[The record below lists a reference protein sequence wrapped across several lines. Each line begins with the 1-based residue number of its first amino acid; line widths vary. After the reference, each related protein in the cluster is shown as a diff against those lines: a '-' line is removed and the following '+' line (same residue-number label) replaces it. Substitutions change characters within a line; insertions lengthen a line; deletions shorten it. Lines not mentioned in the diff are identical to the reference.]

1 MKIGKS
7 STPPVTESYTDNTY
21 HDQLDYGL
29 SVDCAIGT
37 SITCLEEPS
46 YPGLDSWAVINCN
59 TLNVK
64 PIKSETV
71 FFPIISQLPSDSV
84 CKYYLAF
91 LLDLKSNLH
100 ILPQ

>member
-7 STPPVTESYTDNTY
+7 STPPVTESYTDNFY

-46 YPGLDSWAVINCN
+46 YPALDSWAVINCN
-59 TLNVK
+59 TLIVK

>member
-64 PIKSETV
+64 PIKSVTV